1 MCLRIGSV
9 AAWLEVSRTGYSGM
23 GRTSPGP
30 GGWTTAHTRHLLWIA
45 ATSQASITL
54 LLLLLLRGELSSFD
68 SHFLAVSI
76 RETGNP
82 FLSSYLIMKPV
93 ATLVAAAA
101 CILVSKWLGIR
112 ICNAGS

>member
-1 MCLRIGSV
+1 MMCLRIGSV

-54 LLLLLLRGELSSFD
+54 LLLLLLLLRGELSSFN

-82 FLSSYLIMKPV
+82 FYHPI
-93 ATLVAAAA
+93 
-101 CILVSKWLGIR
+101 
-112 ICNAGS
+112 